1 MLGIS
6 KVIVAIKK
14 KLNKAFP
21 KIEVQMQ
28 DIEEGFKRPSFFI
41 ELANIKSKD
50 FMKNFK
56 NNSLTVR
63 IIYFPSHPHK
73 NQLELLKMMDELDKI
88 FIEDNILELDVDFR
102 TEIYEADKNVVD
114 KVLHYNF
121 DIYFSE
127 QYIKEMIEVEMMEN
141 LEFKM
146 EMMKDIE
153 IKGRN

>member
-56 NNSLTVR
+56 DNSLTVR

-141 LEFKM
+141 LELKM

>member
-6 KVIVAIKK
+6 KVIVIIKK

-56 NNSLTVR
+56 DNSLTVR

-127 QYIKEMIEVEMMEN
+127 QYIKEMIEIEMMEN

-146 EMMKDIE
+146 DDIE

>member
-56 NNSLTVR
+56 DNSLTVR

-146 EMMKDIE
+146 DDIK

>member
-6 KVIVAIKK
+6 KVIVVIKK

-56 NNSLTVR
+56 DNSLTVR

-102 TEIYEADKNVVD
+102 TEIYEADKNIVD

-127 QYIKEMIEVEMMEN
+127 QYIKEMIEIEMMEN

-146 EMMKDIE
+146 DDIK

>member
-1 MLGIS
+1 MLEIS
-6 KVIVAIKK
+6 KVMVATKK

-56 NNSLTVR
+56 DNSLTVR

-127 QYIKEMIEVEMMEN
+127 QYIKEMIEIEMMEN

-146 EMMKDIE
+146 DDIE

>member
-56 NNSLTVR
+56 DNSLTVR

-102 TEIYEADKNVVD
+102 AEIYEADKNVVD

-153 IKGRN
+153 IKRRN

>member
-14 KLNKAFP
+14 KLNKVFP

-56 NNSLTVR
+56 DNSLTVR

-146 EMMKDIE
+146 DDIK

>member
-14 KLNKAFP
+14 KLKKAFP

-56 NNSLTVR
+56 DNSLTVR

-102 TEIYEADKNVVD
+102 TEIYEADKNIVD

-127 QYIKEMIEVEMMEN
+127 QYIKEMIEIEMMEN

-153 IKGRN
+153 IKRRN

>member
-6 KVIVAIKK
+6 KVITAIKK

-28 DIEEGFKRPSFFI
+28 DVEEGFKRPSFFI
-41 ELANIKSKD
+41 ELTNIKSKD
-50 FMKNFK
+50 FMKSFK
-56 NNSLTVR
+56 DNSLTIR

-88 FIEDNILELDVDFR
+88 FIEDNVLELDVDFR
-102 TEIYEADKNVVD
+102 TEIYETDKNVVD
-114 KVLHYNF
+114 KVLHYSF

>member
-6 KVIVAIKK
+6 KVITAIKK

-28 DIEEGFKRPSFFI
+28 DIEEGFQRPSFFI
-41 ELANIKSKD
+41 ELTNIKSKD
-50 FMKNFK
+50 FMKSFK
-56 NNSLTVR
+56 DNSFTIR

-88 FIEDNILELDVDFR
+88 FIEDNVLELDVDFR
-102 TEIYEADKNVVD
+102 TEIYEADKNIVD
-114 KVLHYNF
+114 KVLHYSF

-127 QYIKEMIEVEMMEN
+127 QYIKEMIEIEMMEN

>member
-56 NNSLTVR
+56 DNSLTVR

-102 TEIYEADKNVVD
+102 AEIYEVDKNVVD

-127 QYIKEMIEVEMMEN
+127 QYINSMIEVEMMEN

-146 EMMKDIE
+146 EIMKDIE
-153 IKGRN
+153 IKRRN

>member
-56 NNSLTVR
+56 DNSLTVR

-73 NQLELLKMMDELDKI
+73 NQFELLKMMDELDKI

>member
-56 NNSLTVR
+56 DNSLTVR

-121 DIYFSE
+121 NIYFSE

-146 EMMKDIE
+146 DDIK

>member
-56 NNSLTVR
+56 DNSLTVR

-73 NQLELLKMMDELDKI
+73 NQLEILKMMDELDKI

-102 TEIYEADKNVVD
+102 TEICEADKNVVD

-127 QYIKEMIEVEMMEN
+127 QYIKEMIEIEMMEN
-141 LEFKM
+141 LEFTM
-146 EMMKDIE
+146 DDI
-153 IKGRN
+153 

>member
-6 KVIVAIKK
+6 KVIIAIKK

-56 NNSLTVR
+56 DNSLTVR

-73 NQLELLKMMDELDKI
+73 NQFELLKMMDELDKI

-146 EMMKDIE
+146 DDIK

>member
-6 KVIVAIKK
+6 KVIVAIRK

-41 ELANIKSKD
+41 ELANIKNKD

-56 NNSLTVR
+56 DNSLTVR

-127 QYIKEMIEVEMMEN
+127 QYIKEMIEIEMMEN

-146 EMMKDIE
+146 DDIE

>member
-1 MLGIS
+1 MLEIS
-6 KVIVAIKK
+6 KVMVATKK

-56 NNSLTVR
+56 DNSLTVR
-63 IIYFPSHPHK
+63 IIYFPSHSHK
-73 NQLELLKMMDELDKI
+73 NQLEILEMMDELDKI
-88 FIEDNILELDVDFR
+88 FIEDNVLELDVDFR
-102 TEIYEADKNVVD
+102 IEIYEADKNVVD
-114 KVLHYNF
+114 KVLHYSF

>member
-41 ELANIKSKD
+41 ELVNIKSKD

-56 NNSLTVR
+56 DNSLTIR
-63 IIYFPSHPHK
+63 IVYFPSHPHK

-114 KVLHYNF
+114 KVLHYSF

-153 IKGRN
+153 IKRRN

>member
-56 NNSLTVR
+56 DNSLTIR
-63 IIYFPSHPHK
+63 IVYFPSHPHK

-114 KVLHYNF
+114 KVLHYSF

-153 IKGRN
+153 IKRRN